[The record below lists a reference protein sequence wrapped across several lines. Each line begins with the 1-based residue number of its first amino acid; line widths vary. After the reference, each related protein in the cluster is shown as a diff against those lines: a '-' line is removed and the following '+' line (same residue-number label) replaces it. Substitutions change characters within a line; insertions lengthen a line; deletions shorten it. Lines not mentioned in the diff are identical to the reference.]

1 MKMKSGKA
9 VESGGQG
16 EEEEEEEEEKRD
28 ENRGNGK
35 ERVFIA

>member
-16 EEEEEEEEEKRD
+16 EEEEEKRD

-35 ERVFIA
+35 ERYL